1 MKKIGNILYLQ
12 IMARCGTVEFTLTAG
27 MVIGGFIMI
36 ICGFTVVREYDL
48 SKVKLF
54 KDNFSEIVN
63 FQKRDDIFEVK

>member
-1 MKKIGNILYLQ
+1 
-12 IMARCGTVEFTLTAG
+12 MARCGAVEFALTAG

-63 FQKRDDIFEVK
+63 FQ